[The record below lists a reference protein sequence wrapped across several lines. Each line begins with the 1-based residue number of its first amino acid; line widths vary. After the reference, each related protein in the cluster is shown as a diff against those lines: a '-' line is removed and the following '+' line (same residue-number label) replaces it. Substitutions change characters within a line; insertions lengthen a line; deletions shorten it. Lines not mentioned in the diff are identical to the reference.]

1 MNSRYK
7 RFGNSLYTKVVI
19 CRILYVPFNTQ
30 IIATVKNGNLS
41 LLRYQ
46 HQGDFLERYLV
57 FDQYLERLSA

>member
-7 RFGNSLYTKVVI
+7 RFGNSLYTKVVTG
-19 CRILYVPFNTQ
+19 RILYVPFNTQ

-46 HQGDFLERYLV
+46 H
-57 FDQYLERLSA
+57 